1 MTTRQFD
8 LAGLRLA
15 VSTDT
20 PRALVPLLSLI
31 GEWEVSGDAQA
42 EPQCRLTLERGPV
55 EQSTPPG
62 DVFFSGAIGDEGPFL
77 LSGDASNW
85 QLLLTGELH
94 ARFDGKK
101 GTVDFTIAPACS
113 GEALSIATSFA
124 LDHIFSAAGHVMVH
138 AACIE
143 TPNGQGRLVL
153 HAPSGTGKTTTALAL
168 VDRGYRLCTDDATVL
183 TPTGDG
189 PVAVRGV
196 PRPIKVHRKT
206 AKLFPWLE
214 GMLTQ
219 EGWDENG
226 EQWVQRDDLAAS
238 GCLAAA
244 DPRPVIAVFALRRSG
259 RPMRLRAVDGAEAL
273 TEMIADNINLGSAGP
288 VPGPR
293 QAAGRRYSRMLAS
306 SARFVL
312 DISGPP
318 RQGRGTDRHGGKRL
332 RRPQRRG
339 AMRCTHRNA

>member
-20 PRALVPLLSLI
+20 PRVLGPLLSLI
-31 GEWEVSGDAQA
+31 GEWEVTADVAV
-42 EPQCRLTLERGPV
+42 EPQCRLTLVRGPV

-62 DVFFSGAIGDEGPFL
+62 DAFFSGTIGDEGPFH
-77 LSGDASNW
+77 LSGDAANW
-85 QLLLTGELH
+85 QLLLPGELH
-94 ARFDGKK
+94 ARFDGNP
-101 GTVDFTIAPACS
+101 GTVAFTIAPACR
-113 GEALSIATSFA
+113 GETLSIATSFA
-124 LDHIFSAAGHVMVH
+124 LDHILSAAGHVLVH
-138 AACIE
+138 AACVE
-143 TPNGQGRLVL
+143 TPGGGRLVL

-168 VDRGYRLCTDDATVL
+168 VDRGFRLCTDDATVL

-244 DPRPVIAVFALRRSG
+244 DPRPVIAVIALRRSG

-273 TEMIADNINLGSAGP
+273 TEMIADNINLGSAGLF
-288 VPGPR
+288 PGHD
-293 QAAGRRYSRMLAS
+293 RRLDVYSRMLAS

-312 DISGPP
+312 DINGPP
-318 RQGRGTDRHGGKRL
+318 DKVAALIDTAVNG
-332 RRPQRRG
+332 
-339 AMRCTHRNA
+339 